1 MASITSAQDE
11 RQPCLLRIAC
21 ACAGVLQRP
30 LHADLLLAHR
40 LLPTFAAPDTRR
52 RCSGAVIQQEFH
64 MAVYPASY
72 ESAAPA
78 VAPVSVAAPAVPA
91 SSAVSWA
98 AIFVG
103 ACAAAALSLILVILG
118 FGLGLSAVSPW
129 TNTGAS
135 GTALGISTILWIAF
149 TQLAA
154 SALGGYLAGRLR
166 VKWTGLHTDEV
177 YFRDTAHGFMA
188 WAVATL
194 FTAAMLGSA
203 LSSVV
208 GAGVRAGASLA
219 GGAAGAATS
228 AALGAAGVAAAQ
240 QGSTPGAGNAPAAG
254 MVSEGLDYF
263 VDALFRKDASH
274 QGTPT
279 NPATRAEAA
288 KIFAADLRSG
298 SMPDEDRQY
307 LGAVVAQE
315 TGLSPPDA
323 ERRVADKFNQT
334 RTAIDT
340 AQTRARQA
348 ADEARKVAAHSAL
361 WTFVGLLLGAFC
373 ASLAATWGGRRRDE
387 MV

>member
-1 MASITSAQDE
+1 
-11 RQPCLLRIAC
+11 
-21 ACAGVLQRP
+21 
-30 LHADLLLAHR
+30 
-40 LLPTFAAPDTRR
+40 
-52 RCSGAVIQQEFH
+52 
-64 MAVYPASY
+64 MAVYPRSY
-72 ESAAPA
+72 EPAAPE
-78 VAPVSVAAPAVPA
+78 VGPVSVAQPEVAA

-129 TNTGAS
+129 SNAGAS
-135 GTALGISTILWIAF
+135 STAVGVGTILWIAF

-166 VKWTGLHTDEV
+166 VKWTSLHTDEV

-203 LSSVV
+203 LSSVL
-208 GAGVRAGASLA
+208 GAGVRAGVSLA
-219 GGAAGAATS
+219 GNAATT
-228 AALGAAGVAAAQ
+228 AAVGVAGVAAAQ
-240 QGSTPGAGNAPAAG
+240 QGSPGNASGAG

-263 VDALFRKDASH
+263 TDSLFRKDATH

-279 NPATRAEAA
+279 NPATRGEAA
-288 KIFAADLRSG
+288 KIFANDLRNG

-307 LGAVVAQE
+307 LGGVVAQE

-323 ERRVADKFNQT
+323 ERRVADKFNQSKQ
-334 RTAIDT
+334 AIDN
-340 AQTRARQA
+340 AQNKARQV
-348 ADEARKVAAHSAL
+348 ADDARKAAAHSAL

-373 ASLAATWGGRRRDE
+373 ASLAATWGGRRRDQ
-387 MV
+387 MA

>member
-1 MASITSAQDE
+1 
-11 RQPCLLRIAC
+11 
-21 ACAGVLQRP
+21 
-30 LHADLLLAHR
+30 
-40 LLPTFAAPDTRR
+40 
-52 RCSGAVIQQEFH
+52 

-72 ESAAPA
+72 QSAVPEVGPVAVAEPA
-78 VAPVSVAAPAVPA
+78 VAAT
-91 SSAVSWA
+91 SAVSWA

-129 TNTGAS
+129 SNAGAN
-135 GTALGISTILWIAF
+135 GTTIGVSTILWIAF

-166 VKWTGLHTDEV
+166 VKWTSLHTDEV

-203 LSSVV
+203 LSSVL

-219 GGAAGAATS
+219 GGAAATAAVS
-228 AALGAAGVAAAQ
+228 AAGVAAAQ
-240 QGSTPGAGNAPAAG
+240 PGSPSGGASNFPGAGL
-254 MVSEGLDYF
+254 VSEGLDYF
-263 VDALFRKDASH
+263 TDSLFRKDAAH
-274 QGTPT
+274 QGTAT

-288 KIFAADLRSG
+288 KIFAADLRNG

-307 LGAVVAQE
+307 LGGVVAQE

-334 RTAIDT
+334 KQAIDT
-340 AQTRARQA
+340 AQNKARQV
-348 ADEARKVAAHSAL
+348 ADDARKAAAHSAL

-373 ASLAATWGGRRRDE
+373 ASLAATWGGRRRDQ
-387 MV
+387 MA